1 VSRAAKAVRS
11 TGSLAQTLRLPNEPP
26 QPDERFT
33 TISLPLLF
41 SAALSDTLPASARRA
56 TCGGFVARI
65 VQPASPQESVVSM
78 AASVTTGKWDGA
90 NGRGADAPGKAQI
103 RQRILVV
110 DDDAG
115 SRTALETLLLVDG
128 FETSRAADGEAAL
141 ADAARELPDLV
152 LTDLQMPLMD
162 GVQLCQRL
170 HEIDRDL
177 PVIIMTAH
185 SDMQSVIDSLRAGA
199 EDYLLKPVLA
209 DAVLW
214 CVKRALGRRAAARE
228 HELLRRTLNE
238 RLVLSSIREQEHADA
253 EALQRAQLNALLE
266 NLSEGVAIA
275 EPDGRIVMINA
286 AARAMLGFWNEAPS
300 IRALHALEA
309 RDLEGRILEARER
322 PLLRALLGGQFTD
335 YEILR
340 VRPDGERRRIVS
352 TGTSVKDADGKVALA
367 IVVFRDVTELRRL
380 ELQRDEHLAL
390 ISHDLRNP
398 LSTVLMALSMLG
410 SAEQHRSAEQ
420 PDSQQFPL
428 SRRVKLVER
437 AERNARRMGAM
448 LDELTDAM
456 KLAAR
461 GVELCREPCDLRA
474 LVAGVI
480 DSLDDARAQ
489 RISIETDP
497 ASTYRVLG
505 DASRLER
512 VVANLLTNAL
522 KYSADDAPVI
532 ARLANEGGSVAIDV
546 VDRGIGIAPESVQ
559 LLFGRYYRTTAGKA
573 QASGLGLGLYISR
586 LIVEAHGGKVA
597 VSSEV
602 DKGSTFRVTLP
613 SHTS

>member
-1 VSRAAKAVRS
+1 MS
-11 TGSLAQTLRLPNEPP
+11 
-26 QPDERFT
+26 
-33 TISLPLLF
+33 IS
-41 SAALSDTLPASARRA
+41 
-56 TCGGFVARI
+56 
-65 VQPASPQESVVSM
+65 
-78 AASVTTGKWDGA
+78 ASVTTGRTEA
-90 NGRGADAPGKAQI
+90 ASGRGADTLDPARA

-110 DDDAG
+110 DDDMG
-115 SRTALETLLLVDG
+115 SRTALDALLRLDG
-128 FETSRAADGEAAL
+128 FETSHAADGEAAL
-141 ADAARELPDLV
+141 ADATLQLPDLV
-152 LTDLQMPLMD
+152 LTDLQMPRMD
-162 GVQLCQRL
+162 GVKLCQCL

-199 EDYLLKPVLA
+199 EDYLIKPVLA

-214 CVKRALGRRAAARE
+214 CVKRALGRRAAKRE
-228 HELLRRTLNE
+228 HALLRRSLNE
-238 RLVLSSIREQEHADA
+238 QLILTVIREQEHADA
-253 EALQRAQLNALLE
+253 EALQRAQLNTLLQ

-275 EPDGRIVMINA
+275 EPSGRIVMINA
-286 AARAMLGFWNEAPS
+286 AARAMLGFWDEAPS
-300 IRALHALEA
+300 IPALHALDA
-309 RDLEGRILEARER
+309 RDLNGQRLEAARR
-322 PLLRALLGGQFTD
+322 PLLRALLGDSFSD
-335 YEILR
+335 YEVLR
-340 VRPDGERRRIVS
+340 VRPDGEQRWIVS
-352 TGTSVKDADGKVALA
+352 TGTNVKGADGKIALA

-398 LSTVLMALSMLG
+398 LSTVLMALSLLG
-410 SAEQHRSAEQ
+410 SAEQQRSQ
-420 PDSQQFPL
+420 DFPH
-428 SRRVKLVER
+428 SKRVKLLEQ
-437 AERNARRMGAM
+437 AERNARRMGTM

-456 KLAAR
+456 KLASR
-461 GVELCREPCDLRA
+461 GVELCCAPCDLRE
-474 LVAGVI
+474 LIAGVV

-489 RISIETDP
+489 RISIETDA
-497 ASTYRVLG
+497 ASCYVVLG

-522 KYSADDAPVI
+522 KYSADDCPVI
-532 ARLANEGGSVAIDV
+532 VRLAHEGGSVAIAV

-602 DKGSTFRVTLP
+602 DQGSTFRVTLP
-613 SHTS
+613 SHTG

>member
-1 VSRAAKAVRS
+1 MS
-11 TGSLAQTLRLPNEPP
+11 
-26 QPDERFT
+26 
-33 TISLPLLF
+33 
-41 SAALSDTLPASARRA
+41 
-56 TCGGFVARI
+56 
-65 VQPASPQESVVSM
+65 
-78 AASVTTGKWDGA
+78 ASVTTERKNGA
-90 NGRGADAPGKAQI
+90 NGWATDTLDKTRS

-110 DDDAG
+110 DDDVG
-115 SRTALETLLLVDG
+115 SRTALDALLRVDG
-128 FETSRAADGEAAL
+128 FETSHAGDGEAAL

-152 LTDLQMPLMD
+152 LTDLQMPVMD
-162 GVQLCQRL
+162 GVTLCQRL
-170 HEIDRDL
+170 HELDRDL

-199 EDYLLKPVLA
+199 EDYLIKPVLA

-214 CVKRALGRRAAARE
+214 CVKRALGRRAAIRE
-228 HELLRRTLNE
+228 QEVVRRALNE
-238 RLVLSSIREQEHADA
+238 QLVLSIIREQEHADA

-275 EPDGRIVMINA
+275 EPSGRIAMINP
-286 AARAMLGFWNEAPS
+286 AARAMLGFWDEAPS

-309 RDLEGRILEARER
+309 RDLEGRSLEPGQR

-335 YEILR
+335 YEVIR
-340 VRPDGERRRIVS
+340 VRPNGEPRRIVT
-352 TGTSVKDADGKVALA
+352 TGTSVKDADGKVTLA
-367 IVVFRDVTELRRL
+367 IVVFRDVTDQRRL

-398 LSTVLMALSMLG
+398 LSTILMALSLLG
-410 SAEQHRSAEQ
+410 SAEQQHSAEQ
-420 PDSQQFPL
+420 QREHPFPL
-428 SRRVKLVER
+428 TRRVKLVER

-448 LDELTDAM
+448 LNELTEAM
-456 KLAAR
+456 KLASR
-461 GVELCREPCDLRA
+461 GFELCCAPCDLRA
-474 LVAGVI
+474 LVAGVV

-489 RISIETDP
+489 RISIETDAACP
-497 ASTYRVLG
+497 CIALG

-512 VVANLLTNAL
+512 VIANLLTNAL

-532 ARLANEGGSVAIDV
+532 ARLAHDGGSVAIEV
-546 VDRGIGIAPESVQ
+546 VDRGIGIAPESVG

-573 QASGLGLGLYISR
+573 HASGLGLGLYISR

-602 DKGSTFRVTLP
+602 DKGSTFKVTLP
-613 SHTS
+613 SHTG

>member
-1 VSRAAKAVRS
+1 MS
-11 TGSLAQTLRLPNEPP
+11 
-26 QPDERFT
+26 
-33 TISLPLLF
+33 
-41 SAALSDTLPASARRA
+41 
-56 TCGGFVARI
+56 
-65 VQPASPQESVVSM
+65 
-78 AASVTTGKWDGA
+78 ASVTTGGRDEP
-90 NGRGADAPGKAQI
+90 NGRGTDTLDKAHA

-110 DDDAG
+110 DDDVG
-115 SRTALETLLLVDG
+115 SRTALDALLRVDG
-128 FETSRAADGEAAL
+128 FETSHAADGEAAL
-141 ADAARELPDLV
+141 ADATRQLPDLV

-162 GVQLCQRL
+162 GLKLCQRL

-199 EDYLLKPVLA
+199 EDYLIKPVLA

-214 CVKRALGRRAAARE
+214 CVKRALGRRAAIRE
-228 HELLRRTLNE
+228 QEVLRRALNE
-238 RLVLSSIREQEHADA
+238 QLVLSIIREQEHADA

-275 EPDGRIVMINA
+275 EPSGRIVMINA
-286 AARAMLGFWNEAPS
+286 AARAMLGFWDEAPS
-300 IRALHALEA
+300 IRALHALEV
-309 RDLEGRILEARER
+309 RDLEGRSLEAGQR
-322 PLLRALLGGQFTD
+322 PLLRALSGEQYTD
-335 YEILR
+335 YEVLR

-398 LSTVLMALSMLG
+398 LSTVLMALSLLQV
-410 SAEQHRSAEQ
+410 SAEPQGSQ
-420 PDSQQFPL
+420 PFPL
-428 SRRVKLVER
+428 KRRVQLFER

-456 KLAAR
+456 KLASR
-461 GVELCREPCDLRA
+461 GVELCCAPCDLRA
-474 LVAGVI
+474 LVAGVV

-489 RISIETDP
+489 RISVETDA
-497 ASTYRVLG
+497 ASPYIALG

-512 VVANLLTNAL
+512 VIANLLTNAL

-532 ARLANEGGSVAIDV
+532 ARLAHEGGSVAIEV

-573 QASGLGLGLYISR
+573 HTSGLGLGLYISR

-602 DKGSTFRVTLP
+602 DKGSTFKVTLP
-613 SHTS
+613 SHTG

>member
-1 VSRAAKAVRS
+1 M
-11 TGSLAQTLRLPNEPP
+11 
-26 QPDERFT
+26 
-33 TISLPLLF
+33 
-41 SAALSDTLPASARRA
+41 
-56 TCGGFVARI
+56 
-65 VQPASPQESVVSM
+65 SVT
-78 AASVTTGKWDGA
+78 VTTGRWNGA
-90 NGRGADAPGKAQI
+90 SGRATDARDKAQT

-115 SRTALETLLLVDG
+115 SRTALDALLRVDG
-128 FETSRAADGEAAL
+128 FETSHAADGEAAL
-141 ADAARELPDLV
+141 AVATRELPDLV

-162 GVQLCQRL
+162 GVELCQRL
-170 HEIDRDL
+170 HELDRDL
-177 PVIIMTAH
+177 PVVIMTAH
-185 SDMQSVIDSLRAGA
+185 TDMQSVIDSLRAGA
-199 EDYLLKPVLA
+199 EDYLIKPVLA

-228 HELLRRTLNE
+228 HELLRRALNE

-275 EPDGRIVMINA
+275 EPSGRIVMINA
-286 AARAMLGFWNEAPS
+286 AARTMLGFWDEAPS
-300 IRALHALEA
+300 IRGLHALEA
-309 RDLEGRILEARER
+309 RDLEGRSLEAEQR

-335 YEILR
+335 YEVLR

-398 LSTVLMALSMLG
+398 LSTVLMALSLLQVSAAQQG
-410 SAEQHRSAEQ
+410 SAEQQDAQ
-420 PDSQQFPL
+420 PFPL

-437 AERNARRMGAM
+437 AERNARRMSAM

-456 KLAAR
+456 KFASR
-461 GVELCREPCDLRA
+461 GVDLCCAPCDLRV
-474 LVAGVI
+474 LVAGVV
-480 DSLDDARAQ
+480 DSLDDTRAQ
-489 RISIETDP
+489 RISIETDA
-497 ASTYRVLG
+497 ASPYIVLG

-512 VVANLLTNAL
+512 VVANLITNAL

-532 ARLANEGGSVAIDV
+532 ARLAHEGGSIALDV
-546 VDRGIGIAPESVQ
+546 VDRGIGIAPESVR

-573 QASGLGLGLYISR
+573 HASGLGLGLYISR

-613 SHTS
+613 SHTG